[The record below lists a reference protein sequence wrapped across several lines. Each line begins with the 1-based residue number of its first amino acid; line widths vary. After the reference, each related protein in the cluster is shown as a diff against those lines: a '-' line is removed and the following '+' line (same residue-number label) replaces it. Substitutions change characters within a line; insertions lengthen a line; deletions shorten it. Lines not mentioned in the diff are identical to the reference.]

1 MSTPAS
7 PLPLSG
13 KTAVITGST
22 SGIGLAIAHGL
33 AHAGANVMLNGFGSP
48 DDIRKAVLAVK
59 AESGSRVAYHPADDS
74 DRDAVRDM
82 IRAATQ
88 ELGPV
93 QILVNNVG
101 VQHVEPLE
109 TFPDD
114 QWEKIIAL
122 NLSSAFYATKAA
134 IPAMKAAKWGRIIN
148 IASVHGLI
156 ASPFKSAY
164 VAAKHGLV
172 GLTRVTALELAPFGV
187 TCNAICPGYVETP
200 LVRHQIPEQAKARG
214 IPETEVREK
223 VFLEH
228 HAIKEFVS
236 TEQIAALALYL
247 CSDGAA
253 TLTGVALPI
262 DCGWTA
268 A

>member
-1 MSTPAS
+1 MTTPSTGF
-7 PLPLSG
+7 PLAG

-48 DDIRKAVLAVK
+48 DDIRKAVVAVK
-59 AESGSRVAYHPADDS
+59 AESGSKVAYHPADDS
-74 DRDAVRDM
+74 NRDAVHDM
-82 IRAATQ
+82 IATAAQ

-122 NLSSAFYATKAA
+122 NLSSAFYTTKAV
-134 IPAMKAAKWGRIIN
+134 IPAIKAEKWGRIIN

-172 GLTRVTALELAPFGV
+172 GLTKVTALELAPFGA

-200 LVRHQIPEQAKARG
+200 LVQKQIPEQAKARG
-214 IPETEVREK
+214 ISEADVKEK

-228 HAIKEFVS
+228 HAIKEFV
-236 TEQIAALALYL
+236 TTDQIAALALYL
-247 CSDGAA
+247 CSDMAA
-253 TLTGVALPI
+253 TLTGVALPV
-262 DCGWTA
+262 DCGWIA